1 MPCSSNPYK
10 GLPGIL
16 SNFYGKKP
24 LSSIPRYHMF
34 LSSLSSTCKEL
45 GLSAASAEF
54 SAALSSILSAAS
66 HTNTMMWIGKME
78 DCPFDLAGQGQL
90 LKQGR
95 VGKQE
100 LMKIKRKWG
109 QQKTSVCQLLL
120 FQESLVLCRTNEDPS
135 EPNNPHLFYENH
147 IR

>member
-1 MPCSSNPYK
+1 
-10 GLPGIL
+10 
-16 SNFYGKKP
+16 
-24 LSSIPRYHMF
+24 MF
-34 LSSLSSTCKEL
+34 LSALSKTCKEL
-45 GLSAASAEF
+45 ELHEDSEDF

-78 DCPFDLAGQGQL
+78 DCPLDLSGQGQL

-95 VGKQE
+95 VGKLE

-120 FQESLVLCRTNEDPS
+120 FQESLVLCRTSEDPS
-135 EPNNPHLFYENH
+135 EPNNPHLLYENH

>member
-1 MPCSSNPYK
+1 
-10 GLPGIL
+10 
-16 SNFYGKKP
+16 
-24 LSSIPRYHMF
+24 MF
-34 LSSLSSTCKEL
+34 LSALSKTCNEL
-45 GLSAASAEF
+45 ELYGDSEDF

-78 DCPFDLAGQGQL
+78 DCPLDLPGQGQL

-109 QQKTSVCQLLL
+109 QQKTSLCQLLL

-147 IR
+147 IRY